1 MQKQNYFNENTQKKN
16 SFPGGKKKKEA
27 WLRSECNFTEYEYSV
42 KFHFCLFPPNVFNAE
57 CISEYIYVTNGN
69 WKYFI
74 PYENT
79 I

>member
-1 MQKQNYFNENTQKKN
+1 MKTHKKRIA
-16 SFPGGKKKKEA
+16 SLEEKKKEA
-27 WLRSECNFTEYEYSV
+27 WLKSECNFTEYEYSV